1 MNRDE
6 VGLLAWQWADY
17 PSRHRNRTN
26 LVVHVFTVPFFIA
39 AFVSLLVAIVHLAW
53 IPALVC
59 VAVMAAVI
67 AMQGRTHRLESM
79 TPAPFRGPADVALR
93 LFAEQLV
100 TFPRFV
106 WSGELARAL
115 RASE

>member
-6 VGLLAWQWADY
+6 VGLLAWQWSDY

-26 LVVHVFTVPFFIA
+26 LIVHVFTVPFFIA
-39 AFVSLLVAIVHLAW
+39 AFFSLIV
-53 IPALVC
+53 ALVHMAWVPVIVC
-59 VAVMAAVI
+59 IAIMAAVI
-67 AMQGRTHRLESM
+67 AVQGRTHRLETM
-79 TPAPFRGPADVALR
+79 TPAPFRGPGDVLLR

-115 RASE
+115 HDAE